1 MQIDLTRSDVLSF
14 FFAGTAAR
22 HQNRALPPDP
32 TLSPTSSA
40 QPSSR
45 QQPASDTSVK
55 SEASGLG
62 SMGSMGAASPA
73 SASSASNSTTAYSI
87 YDLVPF
93 VLQLWDGLN
102 VKVVYSSKPLVE
114 KVRVVYLRATTEK
127 ATKHIRDRMVPIG
140 TETTGSHRHFTHT
153 ALLDALTAATLQ
165 ICWGRRGVMGSV
177 SYSAEKCVDVD
188 TVKHIKV
195 GTGTWAQCINIGSS
209 TGKTLVLKL
218 EEDFMFNKVLD
229 GITALVASRKPQP
242 S

>member
-1 MQIDLTRSDVLSF
+1 MSPSSQASP
-14 FFAGTAAR
+14 R
-22 HQNRALPPDP
+22 HQHNLGFPD
-32 TLSPTSSA
+32 SS
-40 QPSSR
+40 
-45 QQPASDTSVK
+45 TK
-55 SEASGLG
+55 SEASSVSNIGLG
-62 SMGSMGAASPA
+62 SPASPSAASV
-73 SASSASNSTTAYSI
+73 STTASSGLSM
-87 YDLVPF
+87 YDLMPF
-93 VLQLWDGLN
+93 VLQLWDGLT

-140 TETTGSHRHFTHT
+140 TETTASHRHFTHT
-153 ALLDALTAATLQ
+153 ALMDAISAATLQ

-218 EEDFMFNKVLD
+218 EDESTFNKILD
-229 GITALVASRKPQP
+229 GITALVASRKLQ
-242 S
+242 SS